1 MRKLPLLILAVICV
15 DIAFVA
21 YMSADH
27 QAEIASEE
35 FSKFSRRII
44 PAPASKYELAGSST
58 SKTSDSSGVSIA
70 SVADDAANPSRS
82 LAAAPRVDRQ
92 FRSSVGS
99 RDYTSKRM
107 TAAVRRRIPAFPARR
122 DLPMGN
128 DTYASQ
134 KPADV
139 TIWYPGPRKP
149 VEKNLPEPKPTRALP
164 TKSEN
169 RSLVARLFV
178 PIFKKPFG
186 WIKALGSKLN

>member
-15 DIAFVA
+15 DIGFVA
-21 YMSADH
+21 YMSADR

-35 FSKFSRRII
+35 FNKFSRRII
-44 PAPASKYELAGSST
+44 PARASKYELAGT
-58 SKTSDSSGVSIA
+58 VASKIDDSSVSVA
-70 SVADDAANPSRS
+70 SVAADAAANPSRS

-99 RDYTSKRM
+99 RGYTSRRT
-107 TAAVRRRIPAFPARR
+107 TAAVRRIPAFPARR

-128 DTYASQ
+128 DTYALQ
-134 KPADV
+134 KPADI

-149 VEKNLPEPKPTRALP
+149 VEKKLPEPRPTRALP